1 MITKDNVLAAV
12 TQYEELIAYAAAVHS
27 RLSKL
32 YLKYQLDDPEKYITL
47 DKTDVRVTVYDGDEH
62 RSVEFPLS
70 YLTFSDEELEIAVKA
85 EIDAVHKE
93 IAARRVANIER
104 EQAFKLAQ
112 YKRLKAEFEPKLKPK
127 EDYEDDSY

>member
-1 MITKDNVLAAV
+1 MN
-12 TQYEELIAYAAAVHS
+12 
-27 RLSKL
+27 
-32 YLKYQLDDPEKYITL
+32 DPEKYITL

-70 YLTFSDEELEIAVKA
+70 YLTFSDEELEMAVKA

-93 IAARRVANIER
+93 IAVRRAANVER

-112 YKRLKAEFEPKLKPK
+112 YKRLKAEFEPKEK
-127 EDYEDDSY
+127 